1 MHFVVCSGTSIFEIS
16 ERCDCAG
23 AALESALALLA
34 RRRPNVR
41 VLDEAGRRVALAD
54 LGRAAGRPLAGGVR
68 EG

>member
-1 MHFVVCSGTSIFEIS
+1 VHFLVSSGTNIFEIS

-23 AALESALALLA
+23 AAFDRALALLA
-34 RRRPNVR
+34 RKRPNVR

-54 LGRAAGRPLAGGVR
+54 LGRAAGRPLAGGVK